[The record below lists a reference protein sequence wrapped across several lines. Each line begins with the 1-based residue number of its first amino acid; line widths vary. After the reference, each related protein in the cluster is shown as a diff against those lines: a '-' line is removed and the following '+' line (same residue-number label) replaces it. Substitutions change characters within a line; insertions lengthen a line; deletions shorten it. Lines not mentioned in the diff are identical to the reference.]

1 MRKFGKILT
10 AAAAAGMLLCSS
22 ALACF
27 AEDYTYTVTFYA
39 GNQGTFTGTDGLSIP
54 EGASVDYDQEEGKW
68 IKVSD
73 LAAGDVVSFNDLQGS
88 VSLGDSSKY
97 YVQGIRESGRDND
110 EIGNTLIRVD
120 SDEDFVAAY
129 GIRGNM
135 TSYTVNYQDADGNEL
150 APSRTYYG
158 NVGDKP
164 VVAYLYLEDYIPES
178 LGLTRTLSANEA
190 ENQFTFV
197 YNPVET
203 QVIVEPGDT
212 TVITTTEPGT
222 GTAGTGTAGTGT
234 DTAGTG
240 EAGTDETDTGTG
252 TDGTGTAGAETDGT
266 QTGEPGTGD
275 GEGTEQLPDD
285 QVPQGNQ
292 DITDLDDE
300 EVPQGN
306 IDLGGDEETSAGAE
320 STSNLPLII
329 GAVVGIAAVAVLVV
343 LVIVVSKRRSR

>member
-22 ALACF
+22 ALTCF

-39 GNQGTFTGTDGLSIP
+39 GNQGTFTGTDGLSVP
-54 EGASVDYDQEEGKW
+54 ENATVTGDGNQIV
-68 IKVSD
+68 VSGL
-73 LAAGDVVSFNDLQGS
+73 LADDVVSFSDLQGS

-120 SDEDFVAAY
+120 SDEDFVVAY

-234 DTAGTG
+234 DAAGTG
-240 EAGTDETDTGTG
+240 ETGTDETGTGTG

-266 QTGEPGTGD
+266 QTGEPGTDD

>member
-22 ALACF
+22 ALTCF

-39 GNQGTFTGTDGLSIP
+39 GNQGTFTGTDGLSVP
-54 EGASVDYDQEEGKW
+54 ENATVTGDGNQIV
-68 IKVSD
+68 VSGL
-73 LAAGDVVSFNDLQGS
+73 LADDVVSFSDLQGS

-120 SDEDFVAAY
+120 SDEDFVVAY

-234 DTAGTG
+234 DAAGTG
-240 EAGTDETDTGTG
+240 ETGTDETGT
-252 TDGTGTAGAETDGT
+252 GTGTAGAETDGT
-266 QTGEPGTGD
+266 QTGEPGTD
-275 GEGTEQLPDD
+275 AGEGTEQLPDD

-329 GAVVGIAAVAVLVV
+329 GAVVGIAAVVVLVV